1 MSETTNTQ
9 QQPEVQ
15 ENVQESVQENVQT
28 FNPFSDNSWSEQRPD
43 LSQSEQTTEQQPE
56 QATTTSSPDTQEYE
70 EEIVDADE
78 WLKREFNW
86 ESADA
91 AKAEIEELRKLRETA
106 SSQSEIEFAN
116 EQSAKFF
123 KLLQEGKEDDLYS
136 FLENKKKIDRLTST
150 DLNNTTAAEIIKL
163 NMAQKYKDL
172 TRDEIEYKFNK
183 QFGIPN
189 RPVQKDIETDEE
201 YQDRLSNWESRARD
215 VETELM
221 IEAKLA
227 KPELERFKSELVL
240 PDIQFESQNQAQGPT
255 QEELDAQVAMIDGFK
270 KNVESALK
278 SFDGFSVSVK
288 DEEVEIPLSYSVSD
302 EERNVVASQLER
314 FADSNFDANA
324 VLAERWLKEDGRGGY
339 ELNTNQIVRDLALLQ
354 SEGRIN
360 QKFVNDAAAKRLA
373 EHIKKTSNV
382 TVSSRT
388 PQQTFSPEQKSDRE
402 KQIEFIW
409 KNG

>member
-43 LSQSEQTTEQQPE
+43 STQTTEQQPE
-56 QATTTSSPDTQEYE
+56 QATTTSSPDTQEEYE

-136 FLENKKKIDRLTST
+136 FLDNKKKIDRLTST
-150 DLNNTTAAEIIKL
+150 DLNNATAAEIIKL

-172 TRDEIEYKFNK
+172 TREEIEYKFNK

-201 YQDRLSNWESRARD
+201 YQDRLSNWESKARD

-240 PDIQFESQNQAQGPT
+240 PDIQFESQDQPQGPT

>member
-9 QQPEVQ
+9 TQ
-15 ENVQESVQENVQT
+15 ENVQESVQQPAT
-28 FNPFSDNSWSEQRPD
+28 SFNPFSDDSWSTAPVT
-43 LSQSEQTTEQQPE
+43 QTDNNPAAPAEGNEP
-56 QATTTSSPDTQEYE
+56 AAPATSSPDTQE

-106 SSQSEIEFAN
+106 SSPADIEFAN

-136 FLENKKKIDRLTST
+136 FLESKKKIDRLAAA
-150 DLNNTTAAEIIKL
+150 DLNSSTAAEIIKL

-172 TRDEIEYKFNK
+172 TPSEIEYKFNK
-183 QFGIPN
+183 DFGIPS

-201 YQDRLSNWESRARD
+201 YQERVSAWEGKVKD
-215 VETELM
+215 IETEML

-227 KPELERFKSELVL
+227 KPELEKYKSELVL
-240 PDIQFESQNQAQGPT
+240 PEIQFEAANQSYEPS
-255 QEELDAQVAMIDGFK
+255 QEELAALEAQINSFK
-270 KNVESALK
+270 QSAQAALK

-288 DEEVEIPLSYSVSD
+288 DEEVEIPLSYAVSD
-302 EERNVVASQLER
+302 EERSVVSAQLER
-314 FADSNFDANA
+314 FADSNFDANTI
-324 VLAERWLKEDGRGGY
+324 LAERWLKEDGKGSY
-339 ELNTNQIVRDLALLQ
+339 ELNTNQIIRDLTLLQ
-354 SEGRIN
+354 SEGKVN

-373 EHIKKTSNV
+373 EHIKRTSNV
-382 TVSSRT
+382 TVTSRT
-388 PQQTFSPEQKSDRE
+388 PQQTFNPENKSQLE
-402 KQIEFIW
+402 KEIDFIW
-409 KNG
+409 KNS

>member
-43 LSQSEQTTEQQPE
+43 STQTTEQQPE
-56 QATTTSSPDTQEYE
+56 QATTTSSPDTQEEYE

-106 SSQSEIEFAN
+106 SSEAEIEFAN

-136 FLENKKKIDRLTST
+136 FLDNKKKIDRLTST
-150 DLNNTTAAEIIKL
+150 DLNNATAAEIIKL

-172 TRDEIEYKFNK
+172 TREEIEYKFNK

-201 YQDRLSNWESRARD
+201 YQDRLSNWESKARD

-240 PDIQFESQNQAQGPT
+240 PDIQFESQDQPQGPT

-288 DEEVEIPLSYSVSD
+288 DEEVEIPLSYAVSD

-373 EHIKKTSNV
+373 EHIKRTGNV
-382 TVSSRT
+382 TVTSRT